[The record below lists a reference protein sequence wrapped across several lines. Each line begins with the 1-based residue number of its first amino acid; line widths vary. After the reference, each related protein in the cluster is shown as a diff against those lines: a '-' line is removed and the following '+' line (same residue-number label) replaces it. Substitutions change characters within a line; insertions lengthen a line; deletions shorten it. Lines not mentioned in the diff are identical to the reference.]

1 MADNNEKPEEDILL
15 KRDGTERILPAV
27 IEDEMKSAY
36 LSYSM
41 SVIVGRALPDI
52 RDGLKPVHRRILY
65 AMNEL
70 GITHSK
76 SYKKSARI
84 VGEVLGK
91 YHPHGDS
98 AVYDT
103 LVRMAQTFS
112 MRYPLI
118 RGQGNFGS
126 VDGDSAAA
134 MRYTEAK
141 LEKISDEML
150 ADIDKDTV
158 DMREN
163 FDGSLKEP
171 EVLPTKVPNLLING
185 SNGIAVGMAT
195 NIPPHNLSEVAEA
208 TKQLI
213 KDPEKEALDLVEY
226 IQGPDFPT
234 GGTIIGRSGY
244 MNAYKTGRGKLT
256 LRAVMHEE
264 KVRNREALV
273 VTEIP
278 YQVNK
283 SMLLEQIAK
292 SVRDKRIEG
301 ISDIRDESDKKGL
314 RVVIELKKDANTEV
328 VQNQL
333 LKHSRL
339 QVSMGIIFLT
349 IDKGKPKVLDIKQI
363 LEAFIKHRRDV
374 IRRRSSYE
382 LDKAEK
388 RAHIL
393 EGLTKALDHID
404 PIITLIKKAQGT
416 KEAIA
421 RLQREYEFSEQQAQ
435 AILDMKLQK
444 LTGLEREKL
453 KEDHK
458 AILKRINELKEI
470 LGSIEKVNKLIIEEL
485 DELQATYGDERRTKI
500 SQDEYNNI
508 EDEDLIPQEEQ
519 VVSITKAGYAKRIPI
534 DAYKI
539 QKRGGKGVIGTG
551 MKEED
556 VVKHLFTANTHS
568 YLLIITDKGRV
579 HWLKIYN
586 IPEGT
591 RQSKGKA
598 LINMVQLDQG
608 EHIATVIPVKS
619 FDKDWYLTTITKQGT
634 IKKTSLEAY
643 SRPRQTGIIG
653 ISLDKGDRVVQA
665 LKTSGDEDLLIAT
678 RQGQAVRF
686 SELDVRAM
694 GRTSRGV
701 RAIRLAQGD
710 QVIGAI
716 KARPEASVLTVT
728 DNGYGK
734 QTPVSEYRKTARGG
748 KGVKNIICDE
758 RNGLVANIKEVT
770 GDEEALL
777 ISHRGIIIRM
787 AVKHVSKIG
796 RSTKGVRLMRLTE
809 GDQVKTIALITP
821 EQLNGQD
828 EKEPLPEE

>member
-1 MADNNEKPEEDILL
+1 MTDNKEKPEEDILI
-15 KRDGTERILPAV
+15 KKDGVERIIPAV
-27 IEDEMKSAY
+27 IEDEMKTAY

-41 SVIVGRALPDI
+41 SVIVGRALPDV

-98 AVYDT
+98 AVYDS
-103 LVRMAQTFS
+103 LVRMAQEFS

-126 VDGDSAAA
+126 IDGDSAAA

-150 ADIDKDTV
+150 ADMDKDTV
-158 DMREN
+158 NMREN

-171 EVLPTKVPNLLING
+171 EVLPTKVPNLLLNG
-185 SNGIAVGMAT
+185 SSGIAVGMAT
-195 NIPPHNLSEVAEA
+195 NIPPHNLFEIAEA

-213 KDPEKEALDLVEY
+213 KNPDLDVMDLTEFLK
-226 IQGPDFPT
+226 GPDFPT
-234 GGTIIGRSGY
+234 GGIIVGRSGY
-244 MNAYKTGRGKLT
+244 LSAYKSGRGKIK

-264 KVRNREALV
+264 TVRNRNAVV

-278 YQVNK
+278 YMVNK

-314 RVVIELKKDANTEV
+314 RVVFELKKDANSEV
-328 VQNQL
+328 VKNQL

-339 QVSMGIIFLT
+339 QVSMGLIFLT
-349 IDKGKPKVLDIKQI
+349 IVKGRPRVLNIKQI
-363 LEAFIKHRRDV
+363 FELFLEHRREV

-393 EGLTKALDHID
+393 EGLAKALDHID
-404 PIITLIKKAQGT
+404 PIITLIKKASGA
-416 KEAIA
+416 KEAIMQ
-421 RLQREYEFSEQQAQ
+421 LQENYEFSEKQAQ

-444 LTGLEREKL
+444 LTGLERDKL
-453 KEDHK
+453 KEDYK
-458 AILKRINELKEI
+458 GIIELIKELKEI
-470 LGSIEKVNKLIIEEL
+470 LGSTQKVNEIITEEL
-485 DELQATYGDERRTKI
+485 THLQNTYGDERKTEI
-500 SQDEYNNI
+500 SQEEYNDI
-508 EDEDLIPQEEQ
+508 EDEDLIPREDH

-534 DAYKI
+534 DTYKV

-556 VVKHLFTANTHS
+556 VVEHLFIANTHS
-568 YLLIITDKGRV
+568 YLLIITDKGQI
-579 HWLKIYN
+579 HWLKIYT
-586 IPEGT
+586 IPQGT

-598 LINMVQLDQG
+598 LVNMVKIEQG
-608 EHIATVIPVKS
+608 EHIATVIPVNEFEKNS
-619 FDKDWYLTTITKQGT
+619 YLTMITRQGT

-653 ISLDKGDRVVQA
+653 ISLDKGDRVVQS
-665 LKTSGDEDLLIAT
+665 LRTDGEDDLLIAT
-678 RQGQAVRF
+678 RKGQAVRF
-686 SELDVRAM
+686 SELDVRAV

-701 RAIRLAQGD
+701 RAIRLSQD
-710 QVIGAI
+710 DYVIGMI
-716 KARPEASVLTVT
+716 KADQRASVLTVT

-734 QTPVSEYRKTARGG
+734 QTTIDEYRKTARGG
-748 KGVKNIICDE
+748 KGVRNIICDE
-758 RNGLVANIKEVT
+758 RNGDVANIKAIF
-770 GDEEALL
+770 GDEEALM
-777 ISHRGIIIRM
+777 ISQKGIIIRM
-787 AVKHVSKIG
+787 ATEGISRVG
-796 RSTKGVRLMRLTE
+796 RNTKGVRLMRLSE
-809 GDQVKTIALITP
+809 GDQVKTIALISKDHI
-821 EQLNGQD
+821 NSD
-828 EKEPLPEE
+828 ENEEESEN

>member
-1 MADNNEKPEEDILL
+1 
-15 KRDGTERILPAV
+15 
-27 IEDEMKSAY
+27 MKSAY